1 VSNPVLVVANKNYS
15 SWSLRAWLGLTQAG
29 IVFDEM
35 RIRLG
40 FPDTKERIL
49 GYSPAGRV
57 PILLDGQV
65 RIWESIA
72 ILEYAAERWP
82 EKRMW
87 PADRGARALA
97 RAVSAE
103 MHAGFA
109 ALRTAMPM
117 NCRGRYPGKGRGP
130 AVDADIARI
139 EAMWADCLKRSGGPF
154 LFGAFSIAD
163 AMYAPVASR
172 FLTYGVQ
179 LAGAVQQYADAVLGL
194 PAMREWYEAAA
205 AEPEVLAEYEPYAA
219 RP

>member
-1 VSNPVLVVANKNYS
+1 VSNPVLVIANKNYS

-49 GYSPAGRV
+49 GCSPAGKV
-57 PILLDGQV
+57 PVLLDGQIRV
-65 RIWESIA
+65 WESIA

-87 PADRGARALA
+87 PADRDARALA

-103 MHAGFA
+103 MHAGFS

-117 NCRGRYPGKGRGP
+117 NCRGRYPGKGRSP
-130 AVDADIARI
+130 AADADIRRI
-139 EAMWADCLKRSGGPF
+139 TESWTDCLKRSGGPF

-172 FLTYGVQ
+172 FLTYGVD
-179 LAGAVQQYADAVLGL
+179 LAGAVQQYAESVLAL
-194 PAMREWYEAAA
+194 PAMQAWYDAAA
-205 AEPEVLAEYEPYAA
+205 VEPEVLLEDEPYA
-219 RP
+219 

>member
-1 VSNPVLVVANKNYS
+1 VSNPVLVIANKNYS

-35 RIRLG
+35 KIRLG

-49 GYSPAGRV
+49 GYSPAGKV
-57 PILLDGQV
+57 PVLLDGQIRV
-65 RIWESIA
+65 WESIA

-117 NCRGRYPGKGRGP
+117 NCRGRYPGKGRNP
-130 AVDADIARI
+130 AVDADIRRVTEI
-139 EAMWADCLKRSGGPF
+139 WTDCLKRSGGPF

-172 FLTYGVQ
+172 FLTYGVN
-179 LAGAVQQYADAVLGL
+179 LAGAVQQCAESVLAL
-194 PAMREWYEAAA
+194 PAMRAWYDAAA
-205 AEPEVLAEYEPYAA
+205 VEPEVLLEYEPYA
-219 RP
+219 

>member
-1 VSNPVLVVANKNYS
+1 MSNPVLVLGNKNYS

-35 RIRLG
+35 KIRFG

-49 GYSPAGRV
+49 GYSPAGKV

-65 RIWESIA
+65 RVWESIA
-72 ILEYAAERWP
+72 ILEYAVERWP
-82 EKRMW
+82 EKHLW
-87 PADRGARALA
+87 PADRASRALA

-109 ALRTAMPM
+109 ALRTEMPM
-117 NCRGRYPGKGRGP
+117 NCRGRYPGKGRSG

-139 EAMWADCLKRSGGPF
+139 EAMWADCLRRSGGPF

-172 FLTYGVQ
+172 FLTYGVT
-179 LAGAVQQYADAVLGL
+179 LPGALQQYADTLLAL
-194 PAMREWYEAAA
+194 PAMKEWYAAGA
-205 AEPEVLAEYEPYAA
+205 AEPEVIAEYELYATG
-219 RP
+219 P